1 MENASL
7 SYKRLDEAQCGWNFQ
22 EQFKHRL
29 AVKKNHNS
37 QQEQV
42 IFCDCLTVCNKYQ
55 FPDSFYVPL
64 LFLHEL

>member
-1 MENASL
+1 MKLNAVEISKKNLNTDSL
-7 SYKRLDEAQCGWNFQ
+7 W
-22 EQFKHRL
+22 
-29 AVKKNHNS
+29 KKNHNS

>member
-7 SYKRLDEAQCGWNFQ
+7 SYKRLDKAQCGWNFQ
-22 EQFKHRL
+22 EKFKHRL
-29 AVKKNHNS
+29 AVKKIITANKNRWF
-37 QQEQV
+37 
-42 IFCDCLTVCNKYQ
+42 FCDCLTMCNKYQ